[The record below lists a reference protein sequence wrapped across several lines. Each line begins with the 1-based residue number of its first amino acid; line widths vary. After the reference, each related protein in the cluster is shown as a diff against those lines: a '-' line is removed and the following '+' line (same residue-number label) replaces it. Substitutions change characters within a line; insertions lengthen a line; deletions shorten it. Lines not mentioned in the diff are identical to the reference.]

1 MTIEIVRIYLFMS
14 SLLVNFFIVHVVKK
28 KAIIYAWVCIKCEP
42 ASRASHAVHWRIIEK
57 NTIKI
62 ENNNT
67 ENINWTL
74 TIVNKCL
81 TLNSA

>member
-1 MTIEIVRIYLFMS
+1 M
-14 SLLVNFFIVHVVKK
+14 H
-28 KAIIYAWVCIKCEP
+28 VCIKCEP

-62 ENNNT
+62 ENSNA
-67 ENINWTL
+67 ENINWIL

-81 TLNSA
+81 TLNST